1 MAEDVGHGEA
11 LGGGVTAERERRQQV
26 GDLAVPLQP
35 PALDQDAGHGCGELP
50 DLFLIGNRFARPGSR
65 TTWPEVDTAAL
76 GDAELEDAAWRYLR
90 AASRDAPADAIGLVD
105 KAPLNFFLLDLAAR
119 LFPRSRVV
127 WCRRDPRDIAVSV
140 YGENFALQERLS
152 TDLADIGRYI
162 NLQTRLMRHWQAQS
176 PLPVFELCYEE
187 LAVDPEPVA
196 RRLLD
201 FLGLDWTGSVLEF
214 HRSERGV
221 QTPSR
226 WQVKQPIHT
235 RSIGRWRHYQDQ
247 LAPLLARL
255 DPDAYPR
262 PAAAAVASKD
272 QASTP
277 SA

>member
-1 MAEDVGHGEA
+1 MEF
-11 LGGGVTAERERRQQV
+11 
-26 GDLAVPLQP
+26 
-35 PALDQDAGHGCGELP
+35 AGLP
-50 DLFLIGNRFARPGSR
+50 WD
-65 TTWPEVDTAAL
+65 
-76 GDAELEDAAWRYLR
+76 R
-90 AASRDAPADAIGLVD
+90 A
-105 KAPLNFFLLDLAAR
+105 
-119 LFPRSRVV
+119 
-127 WCRRDPRDIAVSV
+127 C
-140 YGENFALQERLS
+140 
-152 TDLADIGRYI
+152 
-162 NLQTRLMRHWQAQS
+162 
-176 PLPVFELCYEE
+176 
-187 LAVDPEPVA
+187 
-196 RRLLD
+196 
-201 FLGLDWTGSVLEF
+201 LEF

>member
-1 MAEDVGHGEA
+1 MNPTLFDLTGPLPSGTTVLEASAGTGKTFAIAALAARYLAEGAAEVDDLLLITFSRA
-11 LGGGVTAERERRQQV
+11 ATAELRSRVRERIR
-26 GDLAVPLQP
+26 
-35 PALDQDAGHGCGELP
+35 
-50 DLFLIGNRFARPGSR
+50 
-65 TTWPEVDTAAL
+65 DTAEA
-76 GDAELEDAAWRYLR
+76 LR
-90 AASRDAPADAIGLVD
+90 AAAGGVRPLEAVAAHLADAPAD
-105 KAPLNFFLLDLAAR
+105 
-119 LFPRSRVV
+119 
-127 WCRRDPRDIAVSV
+127 
-140 YGENFALQERLS
+140 E
-152 TDLADIGRYI
+152 
-162 NLQTRLMRHWQAQS
+162 
-176 PLPVFELCYEE
+176 
-187 LAVDPEPVA
+187 VA

-247 LAPLLARL
+247 LAPLLATL

>member
-1 MAEDVGHGEA
+1 MKKFD
-11 LGGGVTAERERRQQV
+11 LLSLSGVTVAIVAVLLGQHLEGGSVTTLLNGPAILIVV
-26 GDLAVPLQP
+26 G
-35 PALDQDAGHGCGELP
+35 GS
-50 DLFLIGNRFARPGSR
+50 IGA
-65 TTWPEVDTAAL
+65 TML
-76 GDAELEDAAWRYLR
+76 
-90 AASRDAPADAIGLVD
+90 
-105 KAPLNFFLLDLAAR
+105 
-119 LFPRSRVV
+119 
-127 WCRRDPRDIAVSV
+127 
-140 YGENFALQERLS
+140 
-152 TDLADIGRYI
+152 
-162 NLQTRLMRHWQAQS
+162 QS